1 MLIERIRSQVTRVLT
16 QQQPSPTPT
25 TRSQDPSV
33 TFRGATL
40 YVASETR
47 KIRFVLGADSP
58 SLRRRGG
65 RGVRSLWLAQVLKSA
80 HLFPSVSTCP
90 ADSGSKY
97 AIRNTQ
103 HPTRITHYAV
113 PLALAAAVLLTPCAA
128 RAQTPD
134 PNDYRIITQVP
145 RAELDRWL
153 KDEVRRSG
161 GNLENQRYHFVI
173 GFSTGHFGSDPVHAI
188 AMRRLAFSLLNNG
201 LAPGDQVTPLGWEMK
216 LWHTGDRIKLTEDPQ
231 TRAAFV
237 DDVPYAPAAG
247 SRGGHDTERALY
259 ETLTNV
265 VSKQE
270 APSTLVLLLTNTNQS
285 QGPTGTRATLFGANN
300 RLLADA
306 LKTYNYRQPV
316 RHSFTAQSKS
326 GPLNIDVT
334 ALFPRKAEPLPGA
347 PTTARYPGFPVE
359 SWQPPADRPAPS
371 ETLPN
376 PVQTAAPGQGDATN
390 GTRTS
395 TTTERTV
402 ERERRGGFPWLLVIG
417 LLVLAGIIAAVL
429 AMRRKSGAAQG
440 QKSVP
445 AKKGRPLPGSVTA
458 VIGAAPHDTRVPL
471 KGLTTASRWALIQ
484 GEDGNPSLREDADPP
499 AAGAGEGS
507 GTRLAAVSWDEKGRM
522 QVQAEGDTSF
532 LELKGINVSASNSRQ
547 LNLAPGD
554 RLVCR
559 VASAAS
565 ARPPVRLEFIYS
577 REG

>member
-1 MLIERIRSQVTRVLT
+1 MLIERIRNRVTRVLAEQT
-16 QQQPSPTPT
+16 APLTPNT
-25 TRSQDPSV
+25 ACPDDRTR
-33 TFRGATL
+33 RA
-40 YVASETR
+40 E
-47 KIRFVLGADSP
+47 
-58 SLRRRGG
+58 GG
-65 RGVRSLWLAQVLKSA
+65 S
-80 HLFPSVSTCP
+80 
-90 ADSGSKY
+90 DY
-97 AIRNTQ
+97 AL
-103 HPTRITHYAV
+103 RITHHASCIMHHR
-113 PLALAAAVLLTPCAA
+113 LASALLATVLLAPAAA

-161 GNLENQRYHFVI
+161 GDLENERYHFVV
-173 GFSTGHFGSDPVHAI
+173 GFSTGHYGSDPVHAI

-285 QGPTGTRATLFGANN
+285 QGPTGQRATLFGANN
-300 RLLADA
+300 PLLKDA
-306 LKTYNYRQPV
+306 LKAYNYRQPV

-334 ALFPRKAEPLPGA
+334 ALFPQKAKPLPGT
-347 PTTARYPGFPVE
+347 PNTARYPGFPVE
-359 SWQPPADRPAPS
+359 TWQPPADRPAPS

-376 PVQTAAPGQGDATN
+376 PVQAATPGPGGSSTE
-390 GTRTS
+390 THTS

-402 ERERRGGFPWLLVIG
+402 ERERGGGFPWPLVIG

-429 AMRRKSGAAQG
+429 AMRRKPGTAQG
-440 QKSVP
+440 KKPEPV
-445 AKKGRPLPGSVTA
+445 KKGRPLPGSVTA
-458 VIGAAPHDTRVPL
+458 VIGAAPHETRVPL
-471 KGLTTASRWALIQ
+471 KGLTTASRWALVQ
-484 GEDGNPSLREDADPP
+484 DGDAGPTLKEDTEGPAGGN
-499 AAGAGEGS
+499 GS

-532 LELKGINVSASNSRQ
+532 LELKGINVTASNSRQ